1 MYDLPIAV
9 RILFSVFVEI
19 KTGDTERTRFDLR
32 SYIVR
37 LSGSSASNYYSP
49 FMRDAIIP

>member
-9 RILFSVFVEI
+9 RILLSVFVEI

-32 SYIVR
+32 SYVVR
-37 LSGSSASNYYSP
+37 LSGSSASDYYTP
-49 FMRDAIIP
+49 FMREAIIP